1 MKWALLIFTLLSTG
15 YVTFHNNTKTSGR
28 YIMPPVWYV
37 SLFCVVEH
45 WLVSTDG
52 KDGQWDVV
60 SMVGTVVVVLITLSP
75 LYAAAI

>member
-1 MKWALLIFTLLSTG
+1 
-15 YVTFHNNTKTSGR
+15 
-28 YIMPPVWYV
+28 MPPVWYV